1 MSLNKDS
8 FLKNAIVQM
17 FTRQSDFREK
27 YYDNNLDNQKG
38 VMQPTSLEA
47 LKSIDRISIM
57 EKVLCELKILQS
69 TDDEME
75 LRMELRHQTLSSCR
89 RQCVIKGWVIP
100 TGKKRPTRSGRNAN
114 VWELTD
120 EGKAKVK
127 TILERIGQ

>member
-1 MSLNKDS
+1 MIQDN
-8 FLKNAIVQM
+8 FFGQAIVKM
-17 FTRQSDFREK
+17 FTEQNDFRKK

-38 VMQPTSLEA
+38 VMQPTSIEA
-47 LKSIDRISIM
+47 LKSIDRMSIM

-75 LRMELRHQTLSSCR
+75 LRMGLRHQTLSSCR
-89 RQCVIKGWVIP
+89 RQCVKKEWVVA

>member
-1 MSLNKDS
+1 MTQHN
-8 FLKNAIVQM
+8 FFEQAIVKM
-17 FTRQSDFREK
+17 FTEQNDFRKK

-47 LKSIDRISIM
+47 LKSIDCMSIM

-69 TDDEME
+69 TDDELE
-75 LRMELRHQTLSSCR
+75 QRMGMRHQTVSSCR
-89 RQCVIKGWVIP
+89 RKCVIKEWVVP

-127 TILERIGQ
+127 TILERKEQ